1 MMSFSEM
8 VLETTK
14 KIPKGKVTTYLE
26 IARAIGNPE
35 SSRAVGNA
43 LNRNTKPDI
52 IPCYRVI
59 RSDGSVGGYASG
71 TKEKTRRLEKDGIEI
86 RKGKVDLK
94 MYFHSLRN

>member
-71 TKEKTRRLEKDGIEI
+71 TKEKIRRLEKDGIEI

-94 MYFHSLRN
+94 MYFHSLRK